1 MTSSINSRRLKVA
14 ITALAAVLVVSAC
27 GDDNESAA
35 PQGDFSGPPP
45 ADSAVAVSDAQIKD
59 AIDRVPELADGIL
72 SKTKIPGLAVAVVHN
87 GEVAFAEGF
96 GVKEVGKDNRVDAD
110 TVFQIASL
118 SKSVGATVIAEQ
130 VGKGV
135 VEWETP
141 VRQNLPSFTMSD
153 PWISDHVTIAD
164 MYTHRSGLPLHA
176 GDILEDLGYGRQE
189 ILNKLAQEPI
199 EVANFRVHDN
209 YTNFGI
215 TAAAESV
222 SAAAGTDWATLSQ
235 NSLYGPL
242 GMTNTS
248 SRFADYLGHTDR
260 AVPHTLVGD
269 KYEPRFQRDPDA
281 QAPAGG
287 VSSTVNDLA
296 KWMNLVLAGG
306 EHNGQPLVEKEPLV
320 AAFTSEF
327 VNGPGQNTEFR
338 SGTSGFGVNVSTT
351 SSGRVIN
358 SHSGAFNL
366 GAATNYVMIPSLN
379 VGIVALSNA
388 GPIGAVEALTA
399 EFVDLVQYGE
409 ITRDWVAA
417 YAQLT
422 AEPAEGELAGK
433 QRPADAAPAG
443 PLPQY
448 VGTYA
453 NPYWGEA
460 TVAAMPDGNLQ
471 LTIGPDRVQYLL
483 SPWSGDT
490 WTFIPT
496 GEMPNPGTVSQATF
510 DGNTVVLEYFDDNG
524 LGTFTKM
531 G

>member
-1 MTSSINSRRLKVA
+1 MTKLATSRRLQLAVA
-14 ITALAAVLVVSAC
+14 ALSAVLMISAC
-27 GDDNESAA
+27 GDDGESSS
-35 PQGDFSGPPP
+35 PEGDFSGPPP
-45 ADSAVAVSDAQIKD
+45 ANSAVAVSEQQIDD
-59 AIDRVPELADGIL
+59 AIDRVPELAEGIM
-72 SKTKIPGLAVAVVHN
+72 SKTKIPGLAVAVVR
-87 GEVAFAEGF
+87 GGDVAFAEGF
-96 GVKEVGKDNRVDAD
+96 GVREVGKNSKVDAD

-135 VEWETP
+135 VQWDTP

-176 GDILEDLGYGRQE
+176 GDILEDLGYGQQD
-189 ILNKLAQEPI
+189 ILSKLAQEPI
-199 EVANFRVHDN
+199 EATNFRVHDA

-222 SAAAGTDWATLSQ
+222 SVAAGTDWATLSQ

-248 SRFADYLGHTDR
+248 SRFADYMAHTDR
-260 AVPHTLVGD
+260 AIPHTLVGD
-269 KYEPRFQRDPDA
+269 KYQPKFQRDPDA
-281 QAPAGG
+281 QTPAGG

-306 EHNGQPLVEKEPLV
+306 VHNGQPLVEKEPLV

-327 VNGPGQNTEFR
+327 AHGPGQDTSFR
-338 SGTSGFGVNVSTT
+338 SGTSGYGVNVSTT

-358 SHSGAFNL
+358 SHSGAFNM

-399 EFVDLVQYGE
+399 EFVDLVQYGK
-409 ITRDWVAA
+409 ITRDWVAG

-433 QRPADAAPAG
+433 QRPADAAPPG
-443 PLPQY
+443 PLPRY
-448 VGTYA
+448 AGTYA

-460 TVAAMPDGNLQ
+460 TVAPMPDGNLQ
-471 LTIGPDRVQYLL
+471 LIIGPDRVRYTLT
-483 SPWSGDT
+483 PWSGDT

-510 DGNTVVLEYFDDNG
+510 NGSTVVLEYFDDNG
-524 LGTFTKM
+524 LGTFTKS
-531 G
+531 